1 LLYLFY
7 YFEMVAAPSA
17 SAAKDLRGEDVRT
30 TDSLSSLEPPV
41 EVEAALA
48 HETGVLDNALA
59 LGREGTTKRDVVCGL
74 LTECLQDISSA
85 VLMMSYL
92 FARCWVFTFSFFC
105 TYAVKL
111 TKDAETIITEDSGAS
126 LRQRIA
132 ELEAQKNTLQHVVD
146 NGIEDY
152 DMMLEGNKS
161 LLAECDDFRF
171 CCEDLQVEL
180 VEVHSDAK
188 KQIAD
193 LEAKVESA
201 EAHSVDIA
209 ATDERRLKDF
219 EDELIR
225 DLVELLTLYVPN
237 AQAIGGLCS
246 PMHESEPLAVDYL
259 QWLSIE
265 ISGLPDMFGGVNE
278 NFATT
283 AVKGALAMA
292 GDPVDLEAMQDATVS
307 SSADILPT
315 GQDVRR
321 VVCAVVKNWWHSFGY
336 NYVLATIHAKHEKVL
351 AYL

>member
-1 LLYLFY
+1 
-7 YFEMVAAPSA
+7 
-17 SAAKDLRGEDVRT
+17 
-30 TDSLSSLEPPV
+30 
-41 EVEAALA
+41 
-48 HETGVLDNALA
+48 
-59 LGREGTTKRDVVCGL
+59 
-74 LTECLQDISSA
+74 
-85 VLMMSYL
+85 
-92 FARCWVFTFSFFC
+92 
-105 TYAVKL
+105 L

-126 LRQRIA
+126 LRQHIA
-132 ELEAQKNTLQHVVD
+132 ELKVQKNTLQHVVD

-180 VEVHSDAK
+180 AEVHSDAK

-201 EAHSVDIA
+201 EAHSVNVA
-209 ATDERRLKDF
+209 ATGERRLKDF

-225 DLVELLTLYVPN
+225 DLVELLPLYVPN

-246 PMHESEPLAVDYL
+246 PMHEGEPSAVDYL

-265 ISGLPDMFGGVNE
+265 ISGLPNMFGGINE

-307 SSADILPT
+307 SSADILPA

-321 VVCAVVKNWWHSFGY
+321 VVRAVVKNWWHSFGY